1 MAMSEGS
8 SPAVASPAAPA
19 SEGGTAASAEGSEAP
34 GAAALAAGTG
44 GRAKRTRVKA
54 IMEATDDALLGQTV
68 VVKGW
73 VRTKRDQKTFSFVE
87 VNDGSCMNG
96 VQVVIPADVPTYSEV
111 ERLSTGAS
119 VSVTG
124 AVVESP
130 GKGQRFE
137 VKAQEVHVV
146 GECPAEYPLQKKRHT
161 LDPITS
167 CLPCLE
173 LLLLYG
179 PFARDGGLTSSA
191 AVATHDFFRGEG
203 FLYLQSPIITA
214 SDCEGAGEM
223 FRVTTLPSEVS
234 KVPTL
239 EDGSTDYSKD
249 FFGKPAFLTV
259 SGQLSGETHA
269 CAMGDVY
276 TFGPTFRA
284 ENSQTARHLAE
295 FWMIEPEMSFADL
308 RDDMDNAEAFVK
320 HVVSHAMEV
329 CGPDLEFFNKFYD
342 KQLLERLQRIKDK
355 PFVRVRYADAVTAL
369 QEEIAKDPSKWA
381 FPDVT
386 FGTDLQTEHERW
398 LAETRYDTAVF
409 VYDYPRDIKA
419 FYMRDNED
427 GKTVAAMD
435 LLVPGVGELI
445 GGSQREERLEQ
456 LEAKMVEFN
465 LSPEDYWWYNDLR
478 RYGSVPHAGYGLGFE
493 RLVCYVTG
501 VENIRDAIAF
511 PRSPGS
517 AEF

>member
-1 MAMSEGS
+1 
-8 SPAVASPAAPA
+8 
-19 SEGGTAASAEGSEAP
+19 
-34 GAAALAAGTG
+34 
-44 GRAKRTRVKA
+44 
-54 IMEATDDALLGQTV
+54 
-68 VVKGW
+68 
-73 VRTKRDQKTFSFVE
+73 
-87 VNDGSCMNG
+87 
-96 VQVVIPADVPTYSEV
+96 
-111 ERLSTGAS
+111 
-119 VSVTG
+119 
-124 AVVESP
+124 
-130 GKGQRFE
+130 
-137 VKAQEVHVV
+137 
-146 GECPAEYPLQKKRHT
+146 
-161 LDPITS
+161 
-167 CLPCLE
+167 
-173 LLLLYG
+173 
-179 PFARDGGLTSSA
+179 
-191 AVATHDFFRGEG
+191 
-203 FLYLQSPIITA
+203 
-214 SDCEGAGEM
+214 
-223 FRVTTLPSEVS
+223 
-234 KVPTL
+234 
-239 EDGSTDYSKD
+239 
-249 FFGKPAFLTV
+249 
-259 SGQLSGETHA
+259 QLSGETHA
-269 CAMGDVY
+269 CALGDVY

-284 ENSQTARHLAE
+284 ENSQTTRHLAE

-329 CGPDLEFFNKFYD
+329 CGSDLEFFNKFYD
-342 KQLLERLQRIKDK
+342 KELLQRLQRIKDK
-355 PFVRVRYADAVTAL
+355 PFVR
-369 QEEIAKDPSKWA
+369 
-381 FPDVT
+381 
-386 FGTDLQTEHERW
+386 TEHERW